1 MREFKGLQ
9 KWILGG
15 WLVVLS
21 SFQLYTAL
29 FGILQPRP
37 QRGIHLMF
45 LLPAA
50 FILFPATKKL
60 VVDNKVPIYDWIL
73 AGLALLPPVYLII
86 NNDYLTERLK
96 FVDPVL
102 PIELLLGTINII
114 LLLEGIRRVVV
125 PAMSI
130 LIVSFIGFLYVS
142 PWLPSVFY
150 SKAPAFSDLVEM
162 HYLITDSGIYGSITG
177 VSATF
182 VALFVIFGAVMET
195 TNTGKFFTD
204 LASRV
209 AGKSK
214 GGPAKIAVISSGL
227 FGSISGVA
235 AANVYSTG
243 TFTIPLMK
251 RLGYRASFAGAVE
264 ASASVGGMMM
274 PPVMGAGAF
283 VMSEITGI
291 PYVKII
297 IAATLGSILYYMS
310 LIYRVHFTALKEGLR
325 GMEEKDVK
333 PIKAILKD
341 CYLLIPMVA
350 LVYML
355 LIGYSPFRAAIVA
368 IGICFLSSFFKRETW
383 MTPRRIWDTLKLGG
397 QNMIMIALA
406 TAGAGMVVSI
416 VTHTGLALG
425 IATVITNWSG
435 GYLVPALLLIMV
447 TSLTLGMGLP
457 CTPAYIIA
465 ITIGGPALLAMD
477 CGLLASHMFVYYFAI
492 LAGVTPPVCIA
503 AYCGAAIAGSKPLET
518 GFESFKLAL
527 VAFIVPFV
535 FVYNEGLLM
544 QGNVFGILTVT
555 TLLLICVILSAGSL
569 SGYLFKKMGII
580 ERILTLSLAML
591 AAFLCS
597 FREMTHQPLM
607 FLAALSFFVGLSFLL
622 YRSNKL
628 PQLST
633 ASP

>member
-1 MREFKGLQ
+1 
-9 KWILGG
+9 
-15 WLVVLS
+15 
-21 SFQLYTAL
+21 
-29 FGILQPRP
+29 
-37 QRGIHLMF
+37 
-45 LLPAA
+45 
-50 FILFPATKKL
+50 
-60 VVDNKVPIYDWIL
+60 
-73 AGLALLPPVYLII
+73 
-86 NNDYLTERLK
+86 
-96 FVDPVL
+96 
-102 PIELLLGTINII
+102 
-114 LLLEGIRRVVV
+114 
-125 PAMSI
+125 
-130 LIVSFIGFLYVS
+130 
-142 PWLPSVFY
+142 
-150 SKAPAFSDLVEM
+150 
-162 HYLITDSGIYGSITG
+162 
-177 VSATF
+177 
-182 VALFVIFGAVMET
+182 
-195 TNTGKFFTD
+195 
-204 LASRV
+204 
-209 AGKSK
+209 
-214 GGPAKIAVISSGL
+214 
-227 FGSISGVA
+227 
-235 AANVYSTG
+235 
-243 TFTIPLMK
+243 
-251 RLGYRASFAGAVE
+251 
-264 ASASVGGMMM
+264 
-274 PPVMGAGAF
+274 
-283 VMSEITGI
+283 
-291 PYVKII
+291 
-297 IAATLGSILYYMS
+297 
-310 LIYRVHFTALKEGLR
+310 
-325 GMEEKDVK
+325 
-333 PIKAILKD
+333 
-341 CYLLIPMVA
+341 
-350 LVYML
+350 ML

-465 ITIGGPALLAMD
+465 ITIGGPALLAMN

-633 ASP
+633 ASA